1 MKRNFFLG
9 ITLMVSAA
17 MLLTACKKD
26 KPQPNNGGNDTPT
39 PTEAAANTLVLNG
52 TTYHLDSDY
61 SIDSNGRSYAGAE
74 TVEDDA
80 EDNPLFTIIADVEL
94 NTLNKTYTFPLPTT
108 GEEVIYWNIHDSNW
122 DFEMGPDLESGTLT
136 ISRTDD
142 LFTYKVNGKIGN
154 QTVSFHISVPASEW
168 EQMSW

>member
-1 MKRNFFLG
+1 MKKIFFLG

-94 NTLNKTYTFPLPTT
+94 NTLNKTYTFPFPRQVRMSSIGTSMIPIGILKWVPT
-108 GEEVIYWNIHDSNW
+108 S
-122 DFEMGPDLESGTLT
+122 
-136 ISRTDD
+136 
-142 LFTYKVNGKIGN
+142 KV
-154 QTVSFHISVPASEW
+154 VP
-168 EQMSW
+168 